1 MKKIRIITAI
11 ALLASMVACNPIED
25 KSLRDDYITNAGT
38 PVTSEELTS
47 YLHVY
52 QPYPN
57 TETAVEGD
65 QIVSLKNDRPE
76 IGGVWHVVTSMG
88 ETILKS
94 DSCTYTYESNGE
106 FEVYYVALSAGKIVE
121 SAHFPITVTNVFDPW
136 AGYLTGAKD
145 KADRGA
151 KKTWAWR
158 EVSWG
163 SVCNMGAHG
172 GWKYA
177 SAGYTPESNFCWWGN
192 VKMSDVSADEKMVFE
207 YAGSKMTTY
216 NADGSVKATGTFGFN
231 KEVPEDAVLGSLIT
245 TAPTI
250 GARFDEVGQG
260 QNNSFYLLTFD
271 NDYIT
276 IFHKTPSSAM
286 ADWSDYGWYAYFKAV
301 E

>member
-47 YLHVY
+47 YLHVD

-145 KADRGA
+145 LGLERGLMGLCLQHGS
-151 KKTWAWR
+151 AWWL
-158 EVSWG
+158 EVCFRRLYSR
-163 SVCNMGAHG
+163 VQ
-172 GWKYA
+172 
-177 SAGYTPESNFCWWGN
+177 
-192 VKMSDVSADEKMVFE
+192 
-207 YAGSKMTTY
+207 
-216 NADGSVKATGTFGFN
+216 
-231 KEVPEDAVLGSLIT
+231 LLL
-245 TAPTI
+245 
-250 GARFDEVGQG
+250 VGQC
-260 QNNSFYLLTFD
+260 QD
-271 NDYIT
+271 ERC
-276 IFHKTPSSAM
+276 
-286 ADWSDYGWYAYFKAV
+286 V
-301 E
+301 RR

>member
-1 MKKIRIITAI
+1 
-11 ALLASMVACNPIED
+11 MVACNPIED

-47 YLHVY
+47 YLHVD

-57 TETAVEGD
+57 TDTAVEGD

-145 KADRGA
+145 KADRARKRLGPGERSHGA
-151 KKTWAWR
+151 LSATWERMVA
-158 EVSWG
+158 G
-163 SVCNMGAHG
+163 SMLPPAILPSPT
-172 GWKYA
+172 
-177 SAGYTPESNFCWWGN
+177 SAGGA
-192 VKMSDVSADEKMVFE
+192 MS
-207 YAGSKMTTY
+207 
-216 NADGSVKATGTFGFN
+216 
-231 KEVPEDAVLGSLIT
+231 
-245 TAPTI
+245 
-250 GARFDEVGQG
+250 R
-260 QNNSFYLLTFD
+260 
-271 NDYIT
+271 
-276 IFHKTPSSAM
+276 
-286 ADWSDYGWYAYFKAV
+286 
-301 E
+301 

>member
-1 MKKIRIITAI
+1 M
-11 ALLASMVACNPIED
+11 
-25 KSLRDDYITNAGT
+25 
-38 PVTSEELTS
+38 
-47 YLHVY
+47 
-52 QPYPN
+52 
-57 TETAVEGD
+57 EGD

-207 YAGSKMTTY
+207 YAGSKRTTY

>member
-47 YLHVY
+47 YLHVD

-136 AGYLTGAKD
+136 AGYLTGF
-145 KADRGA
+145 
-151 KKTWAWR
+151 
-158 EVSWG
+158 S
-163 SVCNMGAHG
+163 
-172 GWKYA
+172 
-177 SAGYTPESNFCWWGN
+177 
-192 VKMSDVSADEKMVFE
+192 
-207 YAGSKMTTY
+207 
-216 NADGSVKATGTFGFN
+216 TF
-231 KEVPEDAVLGSLIT
+231 
-245 TAPTI
+245 
-250 GARFDEVGQG
+250 
-260 QNNSFYLLTFD
+260 
-271 NDYIT
+271 
-276 IFHKTPSSAM
+276 FHS
-286 ADWSDYGWYAYFKAV
+286 
-301 E
+301 